1 MANKLDE
8 LKDLLEI
15 VKGLSALEAQ
25 LKAEGKLPSDDV
37 PSDDDEV
44 QTDEVNKSEKED
56 EIDKQFADKCSMTV
70 TVTKDDEHK
79 GSWVEVKFDGVEGK
93 PDLMMMGVSAMS
105 AIADHFPKKKVETLA
120 AICTLALTGEKGGI
134 HRIGI
139 CMGEEEED

>member
-25 LKAEGKLPSDDV
+25 LKAEGKLPSDD
-37 PSDDDEV
+37 DEV
-44 QTDEVNKSEKED
+44 QTDEVDKSEKED
-56 EIDKQFADKCSMTV
+56 EVDKQFADKCSMTV
-70 TVTKDDEHK
+70 SIMKDDEHK

-93 PDLMMMGVSAMS
+93 PDLMMIGVSAMS